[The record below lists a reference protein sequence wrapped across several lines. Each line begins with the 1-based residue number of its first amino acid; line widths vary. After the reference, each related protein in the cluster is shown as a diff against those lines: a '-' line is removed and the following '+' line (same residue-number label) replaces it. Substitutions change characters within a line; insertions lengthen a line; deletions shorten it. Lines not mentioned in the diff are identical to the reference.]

1 VTSKFYIG
9 STTLALAQRLKKHR
23 TASTEL
29 RKQASPLY
37 THFREVGWE
46 SAEMYVVSEVDV
58 DSRRA
63 LLELE
68 RAEILAHLGSPLCL
82 NHNRP
87 IITPAEKKDHD
98 AVYGKLRRATTAQ
111 ADRERVAEWR
121 RNNPE
126 KRAEQVRRSLDQ
138 QRQKRAQMKNV
149 AE

>member
-1 VTSKFYIG
+1 MIVLRDVEAESRH
-9 STTLALAQRLKKHR
+9 ALFQIE
-23 TASTEL
+23 T
-29 RKQASPLY
+29 
-37 THFREVGWE
+37 
-46 SAEMYVVSEVDV
+46 
-58 DSRRA
+58 
-63 LLELE
+63 
-68 RAEILAHLGSPLCL
+68 AEILIHIGSPLCL